1 MQFIII
7 APFSFSFNTLKRG
20 EDMNEFIMTAMEII
34 GTIAFSIS
42 GALIG
47 VSCGLDIFGVVF
59 LGVITSVGG
68 GILRDIIIGNIPPL
82 IFSNTY
88 IFIIAAI
95 TAIIVFV
102 VAYINK
108 QHFQTLKEKIEK
120 INNIFDAI
128 GLSAFTVTGTE
139 IACIAG
145 FSDKILLVVLMGMTT
160 GVGGGIFRDI
170 LVSKTPYVLKKHIY
184 ALASIIGSIIYYC
197 IRIST
202 DEKAVG
208 TIFAMMTVFVIRMLA
223 TKYRWELPKISLCKK

>member
-1 MQFIII
+1 MII

-34 GTIAFSIS
+34 GTIAFSVS

-68 GILRDIIIGNIPPL
+68 GMLRDVMIGNIPPL

-88 IFIIAAI
+88 IFILAAL
-95 TAIIVFV
+95 TAIIVFI
-102 VAYINK
+102 VAYINR
-108 QHFQTLKEKIEK
+108 QHFQTLKERIEK

-145 FSDKILLVVLMGMTT
+145 FSDKILLVILMGMTT

-170 LVSKTPYVLKKHIY
+170 LVSKTPYVLKKHVY
-184 ALASIIGSIIYYC
+184 ALASIVGSIIYYC
-197 IRIST
+197 IRIT
-202 DEKAVG
+202 TEEKAIG
-208 TIFAMMTVFVIRMLA
+208 TVFAILTVFVIRMLA
-223 TKYRWELPKISLCKK
+223 TKYRWELPKISLCEKQ

>member
-34 GTIAFSIS
+34 GTIAFSVS

-68 GILRDIIIGNIPPL
+68 GMLRDVMIGNIPPL

-88 IFIIAAI
+88 LFILAAI
-95 TAIIVFV
+95 TAIIVFI
-102 VAYINK
+102 VAYINR
-108 QHFQTLKEKIEK
+108 QDFQTLKEKIEK

-184 ALASIIGSIIYYC
+184 AIASILGSIIYYC

-223 TKYRWELPKISLCKK
+223 TKYRWKLPKISLCKK

>member
-1 MQFIII
+1 
-7 APFSFSFNTLKRG
+7 
-20 EDMNEFIMTAMEII
+20 MNELIMTIMEII

-120 INNIFDAI
+120 INNVFDAI

-139 IACIAG
+139 ITCAG
-145 FSDKILLVVLMGMTT
+145 GADKLLLVVLMGMTT

-223 TKYRWELPKISLCKK
+223 TKYRWKLPKISLCKK

>member
-1 MQFIII
+1 
-7 APFSFSFNTLKRG
+7 
-20 EDMNEFIMTAMEII
+20 MNDIIMTIMEII

-68 GILRDIIIGNIPPL
+68 GMLRDVIIGNIPPL

-88 IFIIAAI
+88 IFIIAAL
-95 TAIIVFV
+95 TAIIVFI
-102 VAYINK
+102 VAYVK
-108 QHFQTLKEKIEK
+108 RHHFQMLKEKIER

-139 IACIAG
+139 ITCAAG
-145 FSDKILLVVLMGMTT
+145 FSDMILLVILMGMTT
-160 GVGGGIFRDI
+160 GVGGGIFRDV

-184 ALASIIGSIIYYC
+184 ALASIIGSIIYYF
-197 IRIST
+197 IRIT
-202 DEKAVG
+202 AEEKAIG
-208 TIFAMMTVFVIRMLA
+208 TVFAMLSIFIIRMLA
-223 TKYRWELPKISLCKK
+223 TKYHWKLPKMKIGDIVDE

>member
-1 MQFIII
+1 
-7 APFSFSFNTLKRG
+7 
-20 EDMNEFIMTAMEII
+20 MTGMEII

-68 GILRDIIIGNIPPL
+68 GMLRDVILGNIPPL

-88 IFIIAAI
+88 IFVLAAI
-95 TAIIVFV
+95 TAIIVFI
-102 VAYINK
+102 VAYINRH
-108 QHFQTLKEKIEK
+108 HFQMLKEKIEK

-139 IACIAG
+139 ITCAAG
-145 FSDKILLVVLMGMTT
+145 FSDKLLLVILMGMTT

-184 ALASIIGSIIYYC
+184 ALASVIGSIIYYC
-197 IRIST
+197 IRVNT
-202 DEKAVG
+202 EKKAIG
-208 TIFAMMTVFVIRMLA
+208 TVFAMLTVFITRILA
-223 TKYRWELPKISLCKK
+223 TKYRWKLPKINLEKKRNL